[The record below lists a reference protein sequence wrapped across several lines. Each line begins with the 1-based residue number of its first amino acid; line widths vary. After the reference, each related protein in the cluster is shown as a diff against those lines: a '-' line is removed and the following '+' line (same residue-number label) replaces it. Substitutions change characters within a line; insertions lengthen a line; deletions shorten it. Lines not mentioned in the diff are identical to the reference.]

1 MDGWD
6 WLSVVAMLMLWA
18 ILTVLLMQ
26 YLRLEKMGQVL
37 EQWRAS
43 TQERQRRIERQ
54 AELQSALR
62 AEKAHVQQLLRR
74 VEILQASI
82 LGKIDLLGWSLAM
95 GRLLALAA
103 HRTSLAASDKKYPA
117 LGVILDNTAINA
129 LP

>member
-74 VEILQASI
+74 VEILQAM
-82 LGKIDLLGWSLAM
+82 L
-95 GRLLALAA
+95 
-103 HRTSLAASDKKYPA
+103 PA
-117 LGVILDNTAINA
+117 V
-129 LP
+129 